1 MASFIHE
8 CAKKINSSQNAI
20 NTAIIFFHRFYML
33 YSLQQYDKYEIALAC
48 LFLAGKRVKN

>member
-1 MASFIHE
+1 MANFIHE

-33 YSLQQYDKYEIALAC
+33 YSLQQYDKYDIALAC